1 MLFFPSTSIPHVFSP
16 ATTYWHYY
24 CLLFP
29 DNCWGFYFPQINPR
43 IILDWSIHF
52 FYACK
57 HYVLD
62 VFSCKCVPFQVFRFS
77 FSFNVVWGS
86 ASTTSVKY
94 SKLHCNVQSSFKQVP
109 LVILLTIL
117 IWDDFWFPLS
127 SPGNI
132 ETDSH
137 YHL

>member
-62 VFSCKCVPFQVFRFS
+62 ELMYLTLAGTSLRSDLFED
-77 FSFNVVWGS
+77 S
-86 ASTTSVKY
+86 ASTTRGKY
-94 SKLHCNVQSSFKQVP
+94 FKLHCNVQSSFKQVP